1 MLTIV
6 GQCHCGNLQHTLT
19 LAEHIKHLSVLM
31 CSCSY
36 CRLHSPQWLGKPVLA
51 CHLRAE
57 QASEFKPYRL
67 ASPSVDYVL
76 CSHCGVLMSS
86 VTWIDQHLYMAVN
99 AATLILPSQVEI
111 DQDQWVAMGESEEW
125 RRERRRQSWISE
137 VTLSTG
143 LKDRLSPR

>member
-19 LAEHIKHLSVLM
+19 LPEHTKHLSVLL

-36 CRLHSPQWLGKPVLA
+36 CRLHSPKWLHKPVLS

-57 QASEFKPYRL
+57 QASELGPYRF
-67 ASPSVDYVL
+67 ASPCIDYVL
-76 CSHCGVLMSS
+76 CSYCGVLMSA
-86 VTWIDQHLYMAVN
+86 VTWIDHRLYMSVN
-99 AATLILPSQVEI
+99 AATLVMPSQIEV

-125 RRERRRQSWISE
+125 RRERRRQTWINE
-137 VTLSTG
+137 ITLSSG
-143 LKDRLSPR
+143 LKDRLIPR